1 MPVQTMQSIAE
12 HSLFKAALPIICAA
26 LIGSITWIF
35 VTVMDLDKVLHRVE
49 QSEIPQINADLAN
62 GYKKIEELENEVE
75 KIKNED
81 IYLKISSNENKTKHN
96 KLVSQINY
104 YEAEIKKINIHHDK
118 IIWQGKINRQI
129 IGALG

>member
-49 QSEIPQINADLAN
+49 ESEIPQINADLAN
-62 GYKKIEELENEVE
+62 GYKKIEELEKLMTDLRIRYAE
-75 KIKNED
+75 
-81 IYLKISSNENKTKHN
+81 LSSPGHPAR
-96 KLVSQINY
+96 QPY
-104 YEAEIKKINIHHDK
+104 YPKRDN
-118 IIWQGKINRQI
+118 
-129 IGALG
+129 